1 MLDALEGSFVGHFY
15 VCGYSNIVIAKE
27 RQRLWQSERRDRH
40 TLLRKVRD
48 DKIKTNESKQTNHC
62 DLRADS
68 RIRINPRK
76 RFKNASFEVIKNSLF
91 HGHCHRVTLPLLDLL
106 VVAENLV
113 EGAFDEVA

>member
-1 MLDALEGSFVGHFY
+1 MLDALEGSFVGHFN

-48 DKIKTNESKQTNHC
+48 DKINTNESKQTNHS
-62 DLRADS
+62 DLRADA

-76 RFKNASFEVIKNSLF
+76 RFKNAFLEVIKSSLF
-91 HGHCHRVTLPLLDLL
+91 HGHCHRVTLPLLDLF
-106 VVAENLV
+106 VVAEDLV
-113 EGAFDEVA
+113 EGALDEVA